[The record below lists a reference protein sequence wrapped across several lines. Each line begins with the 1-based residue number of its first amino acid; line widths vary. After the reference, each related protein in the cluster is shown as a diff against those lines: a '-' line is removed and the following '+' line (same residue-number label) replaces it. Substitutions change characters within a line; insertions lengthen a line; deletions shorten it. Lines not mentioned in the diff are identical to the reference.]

1 MIKLAQLFT
10 RILNLGPP
18 VDILVE
24 PQNVKMLSVN
34 KTSADSSEQIQLNY
48 ELLRRFV
55 DVDEYMQ
62 IKVYIN

>member
-18 VDILVE
+18 EDILVK

-34 KTSADSSEQIQLNY
+34 KASADSSEQIQLNY
-48 ELLRRFV
+48 EFLRRFV

-62 IKVYIN
+62 IKAYIN